1 MEEIMSAILTYEE
14 HLEIEAGLK
23 EQKTFGEI
31 GRQIGKDRT
40 TVAKGIKRNAVDM
53 KAGVSG

>member
-1 MEEIMSAILTYEE
+1 MSAILTYEE
-14 HLEIEAGLK
+14 RLEIEAGLK